1 MWRSYGGPNRILL
14 KLFVFQSQFMYVK
27 IKMLVLIIQGV
38 IFMNPF
44 LKKLV
49 DQKFMTEGHANYIE
63 EAVMRKD
70 SFIISG
76 HKGFGILPLMATV
89 STVAKSNFKIK
100 QVKGF
105 EDLNEE
111 ADYYIIADLS
121 GIDYA
126 KLINDTMLV
135 ANSSFIALKDPDHPY
150 SILKLLG
157 DVYKINGDTSKVYQV
172 IECVKVDGEK
182 QLGKITQMSLNESGK
197 IVRVDFSE

>member
-1 MWRSYGGPNRILL
+1 
-14 KLFVFQSQFMYVK
+14 MYVK

-63 EAVMRKD
+63 AAVMRKD

-105 EDLNEE
+105 EDLKEE

-157 DVYKINGDTSKVYQV
+157 DVYKINSDTSKVYQV

-182 QLGKITQMSLNESGK
+182 QLGKITQMTLNENGK
-197 IVRVDFSE
+197 VVKVDFAE

>member
-1 MWRSYGGPNRILL
+1 
-14 KLFVFQSQFMYVK
+14 MYVK

-38 IFMNPF
+38 IVMNPF

-49 DQKFMTEGHANYIE
+49 DQRFMTEGHGNYIE
-63 EAVMRKD
+63 EAIMRKD

-89 STVAKSNFKIK
+89 STVAKTNFEIK
-100 QVKGF
+100 QVKSF
-105 EDLNEE
+105 EDLKDK
-111 ADYYIIADLS
+111 ADYYIIADLKD
-121 GIDYA
+121 IDYA

-135 ANSSFIALKDPDHPY
+135 PNSSFIALKDPDHPY

-157 DVYKINGDTSKVYQV
+157 EVFKSNGDTSKVYQI

-182 QLGKITQMSLNESGK
+182 QLGKITQMTLNENGK
-197 IVRVDFSE
+197 VVKVDFAE

>member
-1 MWRSYGGPNRILL
+1 
-14 KLFVFQSQFMYVK
+14 MYVK

-38 IFMNPF
+38 IVMNPF

-76 HKGFGILPLMATV
+76 HKGFGILPLMATI
-89 STVAKSNFKIK
+89 STVAKANFKIK

-105 EDLNEE
+105 EDLKEE

-121 GIDYA
+121 DIDYA
-126 KLINDTMLV
+126 KLITDSMLSK
-135 ANSSFIALKDPDHPY
+135 ASFIALKDPDHPY
-150 SILKLLG
+150 SILKLLS
-157 DVYKINGDTSKVYQV
+157 DVYKANGDTSKVYQV
-172 IECVKVDGEK
+172 VECIKVDGEK
-182 QLGKITQMSLNESGK
+182 QLGKITQMTLNDHGK
-197 IVRVDFSE
+197 VIKTDFTE